1 MSELEQASVTIAF
14 GSVVIFPVMWTS
26 LYLAGTARR
35 PRAGPIHRLIVALAD
50 GKEPVTRT
58 RADIGMSVFFLV
70 LIELLTMVV
79 VVDAVGRRPPDL
91 LAASIAVGIW
101 VGELTWILVVASN
114 SEPASTP

>member
-1 MSELEQASVTIAF
+1 MPEDPAEPSPL
-14 GSVVIFPVMWTS
+14 
-26 LYLAGTARR
+26 R
-35 PRAGPIHRLIVALAD
+35 PR
-50 GKEPVTRT
+50 
-58 RADIGMSVFFLV
+58 M